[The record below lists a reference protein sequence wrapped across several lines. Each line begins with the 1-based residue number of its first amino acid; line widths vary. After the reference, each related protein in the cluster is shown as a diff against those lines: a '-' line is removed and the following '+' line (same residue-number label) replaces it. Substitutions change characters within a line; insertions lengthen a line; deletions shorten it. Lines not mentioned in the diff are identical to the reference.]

1 MQKRKLTTEASKIQG
16 ELQSEVEGLRK
27 ELELIKDDEL
37 SKEAQLGE
45 LRRQCIELV
54 KSRSIEVNVLMN
66 KPKEVV
72 LEMTNEKVKPGRG
85 GGVAMTKASK
95 NLLMAKELNREMELM
110 FAEDDDFKPSKP
122 ARKGKK
128 KDKR

>member
-1 MQKRKLTTEASKIQG
+1 
-16 ELQSEVEGLRK
+16 
-27 ELELIKDDEL
+27 
-37 SKEAQLGE
+37 
-45 LRRQCIELV
+45 
-54 KSRSIEVNVLMN
+54 
-66 KPKEVV
+66 
-72 LEMTNEKVKPGRG
+72 
-85 GGVAMTKASK
+85 MTKASK